1 MLSAQAPALCVDSQR
16 RPLVMAFQIFRAM
29 RKSSAA
35 WNSLVQTLKV
45 TEKLLDGFPI
55 PGAKG
60 TIGAFLHIIDQVE
73 VCTGVNLCYFVSLSP
88 SQKSAT
94 NDQLCRELRKR
105 IEELQD
111 QVLRPL
117 ASKGKEQI
125 PPDTLIAFNRFM
137 QCVALFPL
145 GTGFDR

>member
-1 MLSAQAPALCVDSQR
+1 MPF
-16 RPLVMAFQIFRAM
+16 PFFRAM
-29 RKSSAA
+29 GKSSTA
-35 WNSLVQTLKV
+35 WNSLVQALKV

-60 TIGAFLHIIDQVE
+60 TIGAFLYIIDQVE
-73 VCTGVNLCYFVSLSP
+73 VCAGVNLCYFVSLSP
-88 SQKSAT
+88 SQISAT
-94 NDQLCRELRKR
+94 NDKLCRELRKR

-111 QVLRPL
+111 QVLQPL
-117 ASKGKEQI
+117 AGVGKEQI

-145 GTGFDR
+145 GTGY